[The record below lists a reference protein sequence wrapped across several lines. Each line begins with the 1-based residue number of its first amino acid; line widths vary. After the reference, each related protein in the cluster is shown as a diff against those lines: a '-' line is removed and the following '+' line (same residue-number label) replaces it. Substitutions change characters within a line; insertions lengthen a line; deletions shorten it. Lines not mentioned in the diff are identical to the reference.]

1 MENEEVSRCVKF
13 IERNIEPNT
22 LELFKQARPTGV
34 WTGDE
39 QNQNFFTFRL
49 KPFTTM
55 IFQGIT
61 QK

>member
-1 MENEEVSRCVKF
+1 MENEEFSCCVKF
-13 IERNIEPNT
+13 IESNIEPHT
-22 LELFKQARPTGV
+22 SELFKQARPTGV

-39 QNQNFFTFRL
+39 KNQIFFTFGL

-55 IFQGIT
+55 MLEEIT